1 MPQTP
6 SFHEDVFYAYFR
18 PFRHPASSFD
28 IWGGHGLETFG
39 SDWQLAADFDQN
51 FVWTVVDGDN
61 GHDQW
66 ITPGMRRVNRVCY
79 LLSRVPHR
87 WVPLDFRCEGR
98 PRPITPLG
106 LARRIAAL
114 QSVMRSYQTHAASPG
129 ILPLK
134 LESAP

>member
-1 MPQTP
+1 MPQTF

-18 PFRHPASSFD
+18 PFRHPTSSFD

-39 SDWQLAADFDQN
+39 SDWQIAVAFDQN

-87 WVPLDFRCEGR
+87 GVTLDFRCEGR
-98 PRPITPLG
+98 PRPITPVG
-106 LARRIAAL
+106 LARRITTL
-114 QSVMRSYQTHAASPG
+114 QSVMRRHETLVASPG